1 MNIQII
7 ENKKI
12 PVSNRGI
19 IDNQK
24 KDFSNQTE
32 FVYDKHFRRKAFF
45 RHLIN
50 NREFRT
56 VVLTGL
62 AFALTL
68 ITTLV
73 LVLIPLMK
81 DLVYQ

>member
-7 ENKKI
+7 EKKKV
-12 PVSNRGI
+12 PVSNTGVI
-19 IDNQK
+19 NNPGNG
-24 KDFSNQTE
+24 FSNHTE

-56 VVLTGL
+56 VVLTGVSVV
-62 AFALTL
+62 LTL
-68 ITTLV
+68 FTTLV
-73 LVLIPLMK
+73 LVMIPLMRN
-81 DLVYQ
+81 LVY